1 MPTPPR
7 AAVPPSES
15 APLEL
20 TSMNLG
26 RLYLPGGGLGYSF
39 LIHGIVLTVVQ
50 LLGILSVVDSLTE
63 GFPPGQGAMGS
74 RSDVRMVMYLPSMGG
89 GGQGEGGG
97 SESSANQPTP
107 APSSGTEGLVFPGP
121 QVIHSDSPLPNNR
134 FQTLLQPELED
145 LPILE
150 GRLDLPNFLSM
161 PEALYIAKP
170 EQEQPADPSEG
181 VAAEPVQAQLE
192 DLPISKRRLDV
203 DDLFLMPEVP
213 DVETEPVQAQLE
225 DLPISKRHLDLSNL
239 LSMPEV
245 GAVPWSAP
253 VQQAVGLPDTVKPEE
268 PEPVDPSDGVTE
280 PVQAELADLPFLKRS
295 LDVPN
300 RVSMVDL
307 PETVE
312 PEEEPPVD
320 EVTEPVQAEL
330 ADLPLLERRLD
341 LPDTVEPEEEQPVDP
356 PDDVAEP
363 VQAELADLPFLK
375 RRLDLPDAVK
385 PEEEQPVDPPDDV
398 ATEPVQRSLADLPIF
413 KLRLDLPK
421 TDRPNILALTP
432 MPTAL
437 EAPVEIPV
445 GEARGRFT
453 IAPEPNLDTS
463 ETEPGS
469 PSAVV
474 PGDQGVGLGGENAL
488 STSIVNLTLG
498 PGVGAKGK
506 GSSSGGGGDIG
517 PGSGPGSGVGS
528 GIGSGAGSGPGTGPF
543 AGITI
548 VGGVG
553 GAGPSGSGTGSGSG
567 TEPFDGITIVGG
579 VWGDRDF
586 RLGHRLWSRS
596 RASCRDHDR
605 RWSRWSRR
613 DRDLPEACH
622 DYLNCAA
629 TADTLRGVVRCLDR
643 EQWGWAAL
651 FRCVLR

>member
-63 GFPPGQGAMGS
+63 GFLPGQGAMGS

-225 DLPISKRHLDLSNL
+225 DLPISKRHLDLQSPL
-239 LSMPEV
+239 DAGGRCSSVV
-245 GAVPWSAP
+245 GACPAGRRAAGHRQTGGTGACGP
-253 VQQAVGLPDTVKPEE
+253 VRWRNRTGAGGTGGFAVFETELGRPE
-268 PEPVDPSDGVTE
+268 S
-280 PVQAELADLPFLKRS
+280 
-295 LDVPN
+295 
-300 RVSMVDL
+300 
-307 PETVE
+307 
-312 PEEEPPVD
+312 
-320 EVTEPVQAEL
+320 
-330 ADLPLLERRLD
+330 RLD
-341 LPDTVEPEEEQPVDP
+341 GGP
-356 PDDVAEP
+356 PGN
-363 VQAELADLPFLK
+363 
-375 RRLDLPDAVK
+375 RR
-385 PEEEQPVDPPDDV
+385 
-398 ATEPVQRSLADLPIF
+398 
-413 KLRLDLPK
+413 
-421 TDRPNILALTP
+421 
-432 MPTAL
+432 
-437 EAPVEIPV
+437 
-445 GEARGRFT
+445 ARGR
-453 IAPEPNLDTS
+453 A
-463 ETEPGS
+463 
-469 PSAVV
+469 
-474 PGDQGVGLGGENAL
+474 
-488 STSIVNLTLG
+488 
-498 PGVGAKGK
+498 
-506 GSSSGGGGDIG
+506 
-517 PGSGPGSGVGS
+517 
-528 GIGSGAGSGPGTGPF
+528 
-543 AGITI
+543 
-548 VGGVG
+548 
-553 GAGPSGSGTGSGSG
+553 
-567 TEPFDGITIVGG
+567 
-579 VWGDRDF
+579 
-586 RLGHRLWSRS
+586 
-596 RASCRDHDR
+596 
-605 RWSRWSRR
+605 
-613 DRDLPEACH
+613 AC
-622 DYLNCAA
+622 
-629 TADTLRGVVRCLDR
+629 G
-643 EQWGWAAL
+643 
-651 FRCVLR
+651 

>member
-63 GFPPGQGAMGS
+63 GFPPGQGAMDS

-300 RVSMVDL
+300 RTS
-307 PETVE
+307 
-312 PEEEPPVD
+312 
-320 EVTEPVQAEL
+320 
-330 ADLPLLERRLD
+330 R
-341 LPDTVEPEEEQPVDP
+341 
-356 PDDVAEP
+356 
-363 VQAELADLPFLK
+363 
-375 RRLDLPDAVK
+375 
-385 PEEEQPVDPPDDV
+385 
-398 ATEPVQRSLADLPIF
+398 
-413 KLRLDLPK
+413 
-421 TDRPNILALTP
+421 
-432 MPTAL
+432 
-437 EAPVEIPV
+437 
-445 GEARGRFT
+445 
-453 IAPEPNLDTS
+453 IA
-463 ETEPGS
+463 
-469 PSAVV
+469 
-474 PGDQGVGLGGENAL
+474 
-488 STSIVNLTLG
+488 
-498 PGVGAKGK
+498 
-506 GSSSGGGGDIG
+506 
-517 PGSGPGSGVGS
+517 
-528 GIGSGAGSGPGTGPF
+528 
-543 AGITI
+543 
-548 VGGVG
+548 
-553 GAGPSGSGTGSGSG
+553 
-567 TEPFDGITIVGG
+567 
-579 VWGDRDF
+579 
-586 RLGHRLWSRS
+586 
-596 RASCRDHDR
+596 
-605 RWSRWSRR
+605 SRWWTSRTPSSPR
-613 DRDLPEACH
+613 KSSLWTRPM
-622 DYLNCAA
+622 
-629 TADTLRGVVRCLDR
+629 T
-643 EQWGWAAL
+643 
-651 FRCVLR
+651 